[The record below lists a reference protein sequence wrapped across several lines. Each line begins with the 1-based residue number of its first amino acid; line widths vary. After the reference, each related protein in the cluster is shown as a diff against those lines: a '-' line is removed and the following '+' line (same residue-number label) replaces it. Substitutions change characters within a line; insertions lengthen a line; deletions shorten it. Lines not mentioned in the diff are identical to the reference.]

1 MARASA
7 LDTIAAL
14 ASPGGAGERAV
25 VRVSGARAGDVVEAT
40 CSSAGE
46 PHRPSA
52 RGAQEVVLEDGEG
65 AQPALLL
72 WMPGPRSFTA
82 EDVAELHLVGHPGLV
97 DLALRRVLDAGAR
110 LAEPGEFTR
119 RAFENGRI
127 DLTQAEGVAALVS
140 ARTDAERRAALALL
154 EGGLGERLGG
164 IRDGLEAV
172 RALAEASLDFDEADT
187 GHVPTE
193 DLARRTGAA
202 LGALEEALRWERQ
215 RSRGARDL
223 VVCLA
228 GEPNAG
234 KSTLF
239 NRLAGGELR
248 AATGPALVS
257 DVAGTTRDPARGR
270 WAIEPGSE
278 LAVELVDTAGLF
290 AGGAAPTELD
300 ARAVARARAELE
312 AADLVLVVADASGP
326 DQQALELMRE
336 VGPRGLLVWNKT
348 DLQAAAPRPT
358 EALLEAAAAGH
369 GWVGIS
375 AGAGAGLAELERS
388 CASALD
394 ESASGGSAAARAGLA
409 ARHVDA
415 LHAAQ
420 GAGRAAAEGLALGAP
435 LDLVAQELRGATDAL
450 DGISGRTTPEDL
462 LSRIFAR
469 FCLGK

>member
-25 VRVSGARAGDVVEAT
+25 VRVSGARAAGVVEAT
-40 CSSAGE
+40 CAVAGA
-46 PHRPSA
+46 PLRPTT
-52 RGAQEVVLEDGEG
+52 RGAQEVEFRDGEG

-154 EGGLGERLGG
+154 EGGLGERLGE

-193 DLARRTGAA
+193 DLARRTAA
-202 LGALEEALRWERQ
+202 VLDALEDALRWERQ
-215 RSRGARDL
+215 RSRGAEDL

-228 GEPNAG
+228 GAPNAG

-248 AATGPALVS
+248 EASGPALVS

-270 WAIEPGSE
+270 WALEEGSE
-278 LAVELVDTAGLF
+278 LRVELVDTAGLF
-290 AGGAAPTELD
+290 AGGAAPTALD

-312 AADLVLVVADASGP
+312 AADLVLVVADASEPGE
-326 DQQALELMRE
+326 QAAALARE
-336 VGPRGLLVWNKT
+336 VGPRGLLVWNKI
-348 DLQAAAPRPT
+348 DLAGATSGPP
-358 EALLEAAAAGH
+358 EALLEAAASGH
-369 GWVGIS
+369 GWIAVS
-375 AGAGAGLAELERS
+375 ADAGRGLGELSRA
-388 CASALD
+388 CASALQ
-394 ESASGGSAAARAGLA
+394 ANAAGAAVTARAGLA
-409 ARHVDA
+409 ARHVEA
-415 LHAAQ
+415 LRSAEASS
-420 GAGRAAAEGLALGAP
+420 RAAAEGLALHAP
-435 LDLVAQELRGATDAL
+435 LDLVAQELKEATDAL

>member
-1 MARASA
+1 MPRASA

-25 VRVSGARAGDVVEAT
+25 LRVSGPRAAEVVERT
-40 CSSAGE
+40 CSLAGE
-46 PHRPSA
+46 PLRPSA
-52 RGAQEVVLEDGEG
+52 RGAQDVELHDGEG

-193 DLARRTGAA
+193 ELARRTGAVLDA
-202 LGALEEALRWERQ
+202 LKDALRWERQ
-215 RSRGARDL
+215 RSRGAEDL

-228 GEPNAG
+228 GAPNAG

-239 NRLAGGELR
+239 NRLAEGELR

-270 WAIEPGSE
+270 WNVQPGSD
-278 LAVELVDTAGLF
+278 LGVELVDTAGLF
-290 AGGAAPTELD
+290 AGGAAPSALD
-300 ARAVARARAELE
+300 ERAVARARAELG
-312 AADLVLVVADASGP
+312 AADLVLVVADASRPGE
-326 DQQALELMRE
+326 QVAALARE
-336 VGPRGLLVWNKT
+336 VGRRGLLVWNKI
-348 DLQAAAPRPT
+348 DLAGAASRPP
-358 EALLEAAAAGH
+358 EALLESAASGH
-369 GWVGIS
+369 GWVAVS
-375 AGAGAGLAELERS
+375 AGAGRGLGELARA
-388 CASALD
+388 CASAL
-394 ESASGGSAAARAGLA
+394 ETSATGASVAARAGLA
-409 ARHVDA
+409 ARHVEA
-415 LHAAQ
+415 LQVAQ
-420 GAGRAAAEGLALGAP
+420 ASGRAAAEGLALRAP
-435 LDLVAQELRGATDAL
+435 LDLVAQELREATDAL

>member
-1 MARASA
+1 MPRASA

-14 ASPGGAGERAV
+14 ASPGGAGERAIL
-25 VRVSGARAGDVVEAT
+25 RVSGARAAELIERK
-40 CSSAGE
+40 CSLAGE
-46 PHRPSA
+46 PLRSLV
-52 RGAQEVVLEDGEG
+52 RGAQEVEFHDGEG
-65 AQPALLL
+65 VQPALLL

-97 DLALRRVLDAGAR
+97 DLALRSVLDAGAR

-187 GHVPTE
+187 GHVPTK
-193 DLARRTGAA
+193 DLARRIAA
-202 LGALEEALRWERQ
+202 VLDALEDALRWERQ
-215 RSRGARDL
+215 RSRGAEDL

-228 GEPNAG
+228 GAPNAG

-270 WAIEPGSE
+270 WTVLEGSD
-278 LAVELVDTAGLF
+278 LGVELVDTAGLF
-290 AGGAAPTELD
+290 AGEAAPTALD
-300 ARAVARARAELE
+300 AHAAARARAELE
-312 AADLVLVVADASGP
+312 AADLVLVVVDASEPGEQP
-326 DQQALELMRE
+326 AVLARE
-336 VGPRGLLVWNKT
+336 VGPRGLLVMNKI
-348 DLQAAAPRPT
+348 DLAGAAASPP
-358 EALLEAAAAGH
+358 EELLEAAASGH
-369 GWVGIS
+369 GWVAIS
-375 AGAGAGLAELERS
+375 AGAGTGLVELARA

-394 ESASGGSAAARAGLA
+394 TGAASASVAARAGLA
-409 ARHVDA
+409 ARHVEA
-415 LHAAQ
+415 LRAA
-420 GAGRAAAEGLALGAP
+420 ATSGRAAAQGLALQAP
-435 LDLVAQELRGATDAL
+435 LDLVAEELREATDAL
-450 DGISGRTTPEDL
+450 DAISGRTTPEDL